1 MKRKL
6 KRRGRKVG
14 RNKRLPTTITRLR
27 KIDLDKAKALAKVS
41 GKSITQILSELIN
54 GGSNYVTLKR

>member
-14 RNKRLPTTITRLR
+14 RNKRLPTTIARLR
-27 KIDLDKAKALAKVS
+27 KSDLDKAKALAKAS
-41 GKSITQILSELIN
+41 GKSITQTLSELIN
-54 GGSNYVTLKR
+54 GGSNYVTIKR